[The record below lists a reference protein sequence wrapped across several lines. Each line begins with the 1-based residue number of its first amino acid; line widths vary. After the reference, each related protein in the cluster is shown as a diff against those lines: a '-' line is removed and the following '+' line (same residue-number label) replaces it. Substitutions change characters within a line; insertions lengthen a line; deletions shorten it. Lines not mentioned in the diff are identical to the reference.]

1 LGVFSYWLLEVN
13 NEMGMTEYVLLLV
26 MFAIIMIVVVLPVYI
41 FTRPMLK
48 ELKELKEQTEQI
60 KNMGKKK

>member
-1 LGVFSYWLLEVN
+1 
-13 NEMGMTEYVLLLV
+13 MGMTECVFLSV
-26 MFAIIMIVVVLPVYI
+26 MFAIIIIVVVFPVYV

-48 ELKELKEQTEQI
+48 ELKELNEQTEQT

>member
-1 LGVFSYWLLEVN
+1 
-13 NEMGMTEYVLLLV
+13 MGMTECVLLSV
-26 MFAIIMIVVVLPVYI
+26 MFAIIIIVVVLPVYV

-48 ELKELKEQTEQI
+48 ELKELNEQTEQI

>member
-1 LGVFSYWLLEVN
+1 
-13 NEMGMTEYVLLLV
+13 MGMTEYVLLSV
-26 MFAIIMIVVVLPVYI
+26 MFVIIIIVVVLPVYV

-48 ELKELKEQTEQI
+48 ELKELNERTEQI

>member
-1 LGVFSYWLLEVN
+1 MKNREVKN
-13 NEMGMTEYVLLLV
+13 KMGMTEYVLLSV
-26 MFAIIMIVVVLPVYI
+26 MFAIIIIVVVLPVYV

-48 ELKELKEQTEQI
+48 ELKELNEQTEQI

>member
-1 LGVFSYWLLEVN
+1 
-13 NEMGMTEYVLLLV
+13 MGMTEYVLLLV

-48 ELKELKEQTEQI
+48 ELKEQTEQI

>member
-1 LGVFSYWLLEVN
+1 
-13 NEMGMTEYVLLLV
+13 MGMTEYVLLSV
-26 MFAIIMIVVVLPVYI
+26 MFAIIIIVVVFPVYV

-48 ELKELKEQTEQI
+48 ELKELNEQTEQM

>member
-1 LGVFSYWLLEVN
+1 
-13 NEMGMTEYVLLLV
+13 MGMTECVLLSV
-26 MFAIIMIVVVLPVYI
+26 MFAIIIIVVVFPVYV

-48 ELKELKEQTEQI
+48 ELKELNEQTEQI

>member
-1 LGVFSYWLLEVN
+1 
-13 NEMGMTEYVLLLV
+13 MTEYVLLSV
-26 MFAIIMIVVVLPVYI
+26 MFAIIIIVVVFPVYV

-48 ELKELKEQTEQI
+48 ELKELNEQTEQM

>member
-1 LGVFSYWLLEVN
+1 
-13 NEMGMTEYVLLLV
+13 MGLTECVLLSV
-26 MFAIIMIVVVLPVYI
+26 MFAIIIIVVVLPVYV

-48 ELKELKEQTEQI
+48 ELKELNEQTEQM

>member
-1 LGVFSYWLLEVN
+1 
-13 NEMGMTEYVLLLV
+13 MGMTECVLLSV
-26 MFAIIMIVVVLPVYI
+26 MFATIIIVVVLPVYV

-48 ELKELKEQTEQI
+48 ELKELNEQTEQI